1 MMPLAKNSLATI
13 ILFLFAAMMLPAQG
27 ATSAHPQHTD
37 REWHA
42 MGSVPCAWSGPL
54 GNTDGSVDVKGTI
67 ERLQSNGF
75 RCNVFVLSINAPN
88 DWVNFQKVVPA
99 ADVAGIDLWPVLIP
113 PSEGADSHP
122 YDADYVTWAKTLAK
136 LSLRYPHLR
145 GFNIDDIDQ
154 GDSPST
160 FTRKYIC
167 QIYRAKQA
175 INPGLQF
182 VPTIYGLDT
191 AVAGRLAG
199 CVDGAWLWWVNL
211 EKATGLPSFL
221 ENARLAVKGRFPIYG
236 GVYAQG
242 TSWHKSGEPLPKV
255 FLETLKDTCRY
266 ADGAVIWELSLEKD
280 DPLLQITKTFT
291 EGGSSSYAGKC
302 GTKSSWIASKKQ

>member
-1 MMPLAKNSLATI
+1 MTLAKTSLATI
-13 ILFLFAAMMLPAQG
+13 LFVLFATTMLQAQETKSTRPHH
-27 ATSAHPQHTD
+27 AD

-54 GNTDGSVDVKGTI
+54 GNTDGAVDVAGTI
-67 ERLQSNGF
+67 QRLQSNGF
-75 RCNVFVLSINAPN
+75 RCNVFVLSTNAPN
-88 DWVNFQKVVPA
+88 DWVSFQKLLPA
-99 ADVAGIDLWPVLIP
+99 ADAAGIDLWPVLIP

-122 YDADYVTWAKTLAK
+122 YDGDYVAWAKALAK
-136 LSLRYPHLR
+136 LSVRYPHLR

-154 GDSPST
+154 GNSPVT
-160 FTRKYIC
+160 FTRKYVC

-182 VPTIYGLDT
+182 VPTIYDLDIP
-191 AVAGRLAG
+191 VADRLAG

-221 ENARLAVKGRFPIYG
+221 ENAQLAVKGRFPIYG

-255 FLETLKDTCRY
+255 FQETMEDTCRY
-266 ADGAVIWELSLEKD
+266 ADGAVIWELSLKQG
-280 DPLLQITKTFT
+280 DPLLEITKTFT
-291 EGGSSSYAGKC
+291 EGGSSQYAGKC
-302 GTKSSWIASKKQ
+302 GTKSSWHTSKKQ